1 MGSKCTNVKSNYLI
15 QRGKFMADNIQKI
28 ADAVKNHNDRTL
40 KVLADSFNH
49 SVNLFW
55 KNPAA
60 SPSDIAAALGTD
72 AKRILEDQATLG
84 QFLNGLVPDQV
95 KNSLD
100 SIGQYV
106 SNEDGSVTIQPK
118 TEG

>member
-1 MGSKCTNVKSNYLI
+1 
-15 QRGKFMADNIQKI
+15 MADNIQKI

-60 SPSDIAAALGTD
+60 PANDIATALNTD
-72 AKRILEDQATLG
+72 CKKVLEDQAKLG
-84 QFLNGLVPDQV
+84 QFLNGSVPDQV
-95 KNSLD
+95 KNSLE
-100 SIGQYV
+100 SIGQYTP
-106 SNEDGSVTIQPK
+106 NEDGSVTIQPK